1 MIPTG
6 GVEAALGGLVKL
18 YTRDMV
24 AAYQQLEQSCA
35 IRRWPETR
43 EVDWIAKFR
52 PMRGGKPGSL
62 YMVSSANVIEKHK
75 ASRDLRVASDRW
87 GLCSA
92 LLHCLLCMTYCVP
105 GCHPSTC
112 TTGPETSPVPRY
124 SFIRE

>member
-1 MIPTG
+1 MTPAG

-24 AAYQQLEQSCA
+24 AAYQQLEQSCT

-75 ASRDLRVASDRW
+75 ASGIFRWHSIHGGYAVRCLLYVAY
-87 GLCSA
+87 CA
-92 LLHCLLCMTYCVP
+92 LLTVHDLLCALVP
-105 GCHPSTC
+105 SIHLYKRAG
-112 TTGPETSPVPRY
+112 R
-124 SFIRE
+124 